1 MAQMIHS
8 AHHNIEEYH
17 EQPGAQVFNTVE
29 KLPEKRPQINKKTNL
44 GWLKKIVDWK
54 EKEVLHAK
62 QMNRTSDHDYRTDLF
77 EEGEKLN
84 AMSNRLDLP
93 LKLPE
98 LEVNSCPVEE
108 EQDFSGSTN
117 LRRHDVTLGKEGS
130 GLE

>member
-1 MAQMIHS
+1 MAQMF
-8 AHHNIEEYH
+8 HNAFQKIEEYH

-44 GWLKKIVDWK
+44 GWLKKVVDWK

-77 EEGEKLN
+77 EEEGEKLN
-84 AMSNRLDLP
+84 AMSNRLDEPLTLP
-93 LKLPE
+93 
-98 LEVNSCPVEE
+98 EVNSCPVEE

-117 LRRHDVTLGKEGS
+117 LRRRDVTLGKEGF